1 MAVVENVQ
9 NTPTERKANPLKSFI
24 TGGFGGICNV
34 LSGHPLDTI
43 KVRLQTMPRP
53 APGEQPLYRGTFDCA
68 AKTIRNEGVRGLYK
82 GMSAPLTGVAPI
94 FAMCFAGYALGKR
107 LQQRGEE
114 AKLTYP
120 QIFVAGSFS
129 GLFSTFI
136 MAPGER
142 IKVLLQT
149 QGIGP
154 GGEKK
159 YNGMIDCAIKLYK
172 EGGLRSVFKGSCATM
187 LRDLP
192 ANGLYFLVYEYIQ
205 DVAKANSK
213 TGEINTASTIFA
225 GGAAGM
231 AYWLLGMPADVLK
244 SRLQSAPEGTYKHG
258 VRSVFKDLIVKDGP
272 LALYRGVTPIMI
284 RAFPANA
291 ACFFGIEL
299 ANKFFN
305 LVAPSF

>member
-1 MAVVENVQ
+1 MASAQKTDNA
-9 NTPTERKANPLKSFI
+9 PAERKANPFKSFI

-53 APGEQPLYRGTFDCA
+53 APGEKPLYSGTLDCA
-68 AKTIRNEGVRGLYK
+68 TKTIRNEGVRGLYK

-107 LQQRGEE
+107 LQQRGEDS
-114 AKLTYP
+114 KLTYP

-159 YNGMIDCAIKLYK
+159 YTGMIDCAGKLYK

-187 LRDLP
+187 LRERQVKL
-192 ANGLYFLVYEYIQ
+192 E
-205 DVAKANSK
+205 
-213 TGEINTASTIFA
+213 
-225 GGAAGM
+225 
-231 AYWLLGMPADVLK
+231 
-244 SRLQSAPEGTYKHG
+244 SRIKNQ
-258 VRSVFKDLIVKDGP
+258 
-272 LALYRGVTPIMI
+272 
-284 RAFPANA
+284 
-291 ACFFGIEL
+291 EL
-299 ANKFFN
+299 RN
-305 LVAPSF
+305 L

>member
-1 MAVVENVQ
+1 MTTLEKVENA
-9 NTPTERKANPLKSFI
+9 PAERKANPLKSFI

-53 APGEQPLYRGTFDCA
+53 APGEKPMYSGTLDCA
-68 AKTIRNEGVRGLYK
+68 TKTIRNEGFRGLYK

-107 LQQRGEE
+107 LQQRGEDS
-114 AKLTYP
+114 KLTYP

-149 QGIGP
+149 QGTGP

-159 YNGMIDCAIKLYK
+159 YTGMIDCAGKLYK

-187 LRDLP
+187 LRDIP
-192 ANGLYFLVYEYIQ
+192 ANGLYFLSYEIMTDEYKRRFNRPNVDLIP
-205 DVAKANSK
+205 A
-213 TGEINTASTIFA
+213 IIA
-225 GGAAGM
+225 GGMAGIF
-231 AYWLLGMPADVLK
+231 YWIGGMPADVLK
-244 SRLQSAPEGTYKHG
+244 SRLQSAPDGTFDG
-258 VRSVFKDLIVKDGP
+258 IRAVFKDLRKNDGIS
-272 LALYRGVTPIMI
+272 ALYRGFTPVIL

-291 ACFFGIEL
+291 ATFFGIEL
-299 ANKFFN
+299 ANAIFRH
-305 LVAPSF
+305 VAPNF

>member
-187 LRDLP
+187 LRDMP
-192 ANGLYFLVYEYIQ
+192 ANGLYFLSYEILTDQYKRRYDRPNVDLMPAIL
-205 DVAKANSK
+205 
-213 TGEINTASTIFA
+213 A
-225 GGAAGM
+225 GGLAGIF
-231 AYWLLGMPADVLK
+231 YWIGGMPADVLK
-244 SRLQSAPEGTYKHG
+244 NRLQSAPEGKFNG
-258 VRSVFKDLIVKDGP
+258 IRDVFKDLLKNDG
-272 LALYRGVTPIMI
+272 LSALYRGFTPVIL

-291 ACFFGIEL
+291 ATFFGIEI
-299 ANKFFN
+299 ANAF
-305 LVAPSF
+305 LRQVAPDF

>member
-1 MAVVENVQ
+1 MATTEKVS
-9 NTPTERKANPLKSFI
+9 TERKANPIKSFL

-53 APGEQPLYRGTFDCA
+53 APGESPLYRGTFDCA
-68 AKTIRNEGVRGLYK
+68 AKTIKNEGVRGLYK

-107 LQQRGEE
+107 LQQRGED
-114 AKLTYP
+114 AKLTYS

-129 GLFSTFI
+129 GLFSTLI

-149 QGIGP
+149 QQGQ
-154 GGEKK
+154 GGQRK
-159 YNGMIDCAIKLYK
+159 YNGMIDCAGKLYK

-192 ANGLYFLVYEYIQ
+192 ANGLYFLVYEALQ
-205 DVAKANSK
+205 DVAKAKSQSGQIS
-213 TGEINTASTIFA
+213 TTSTIVA
-225 GGAAGM
+225 GGVAGM
-231 AYWLLGMPADVLK
+231 AYWILGMPADVLK
-244 SRLQSAPEGTYKHG
+244 SRLQSAPK
-258 VRSVFKDLIVKDGP
+258 
-272 LALYRGVTPIMI
+272 ALTSTEFAVSSRI
-284 RAFPANA
+284 
-291 ACFFGIEL
+291 
-299 ANKFFN
+299 
-305 LVAPSF
+305 

>member
-1 MAVVENVQ
+1 MATVEKLS
-9 NTPTERKANPLKSFI
+9 TDRKANPIKSLL

-53 APGEQPLYRGTFDCA
+53 APGEQPMYKGTFDCA
-68 AKTIRNEGVRGLYK
+68 AKTIKTEGVRGLYK

-94 FAMCFAGYALGKR
+94 FAMCFAGYTLGKR
-107 LQQRGEE
+107 LQQRDED
-114 AKLTYP
+114 ARLSYP

-129 GLFSTFI
+129 GLFSTLV

-149 QGIGP
+149 QEAT
-154 GGEKK
+154 GGQRK
-159 YNGMIDCAIKLYK
+159 YNGMIDCAGKLYK
-172 EGGLRSVFKGSCATM
+172 EGGVRSVFKGSCATM

-205 DVAKANSK
+205 DVAKSTSP
-213 TGEINTASTIFA
+213 TGQISTASTILA
-225 GGAAGM
+225 GGVAGM
-231 AYWLLGMPADVLK
+231 AYWIFGMPADVLK

-258 VRSVFKDLIVKDGP
+258 IRSVFKDLIVKDGP

-299 ANKFFN
+299 ANHFFRV
-305 LVAPSF
+305 VAPSF

>member
-1 MAVVENVQ
+1 MTTTENVS
-9 NTPTERKANPLKSFI
+9 TERKANPVKSFL

-53 APGEQPLYRGTFDCA
+53 APGEQPLYSGTFDCA
-68 AKTIRNEGVRGLYK
+68 AKTIKNEGVRGLYK

-107 LQQRGEE
+107 LQQRGED
-114 AKLTYP
+114 AKLTYS

-129 GLFSTFI
+129 GLFSTLI

-149 QGIGP
+149 QQGQ
-154 GGEKK
+154 GGQRK
-159 YNGMIDCAIKLYK
+159 YTGMIDCAGKLYK

-192 ANGLYFLVYEYIQ
+192 ANGLYFLVYEALQ
-205 DVAKANSK
+205 DVAKAKSE
-213 TGEINTASTIFA
+213 TGQISTASTIFA
-225 GGAAGM
+225 GGVAGM
-231 AYWLLGMPADVLK
+231 AYWILGMPADVLK

-258 VRSVFKDLIVKDGP
+258 IRSVFKDLIVKDGP
-272 LALYRGVTPIMI
+272 LALYRGVTPIML

-305 LVAPSF
+305 IVAPNF

>member
-1 MAVVENVQ
+1 MAVADKIENA
-9 NTPTERKANPLKSFI
+9 PAERKANPVKSFI

-53 APGEQPLYRGTFDCA
+53 PPGEKPMYTGTFDCA
-68 AKTIRNEGVRGLYK
+68 AKTIRQEGVRGLYR

-94 FAMCFAGYALGKR
+94 FAMCFAGYAVGKR
-107 LQQRGEE
+107 LQQRGED
-114 AKLTYP
+114 AKLTYS

-149 QGIGP
+149 QGTGP
-154 GGEKK
+154 NGEKK
-159 YNGMIDCAIKLYK
+159 YTGMIDCAKKLYK

-205 DVAKANSK
+205 DVAKAQSK

-231 AYWLLGMPADVLK
+231 AYWILGMPADVLK

-305 LVAPSF
+305 YFTPNF